1 MKMNRWFH
9 VMGLC
14 GALALSASPAARSS
28 EPLYSSALFHDD
40 GSLPDGSV
48 AVNALP
54 DDAHADDA
62 KENQLYSEATKAIDE
77 SRWSDAEP
85 LLDQVFSLHGR
96 RSDAAIYWKAY
107 VKNKEGRPSD
117 ALEACATLRQNYPQ
131 SNWLKE
137 CSALEI
143 ELRGKSGSPVQPQA
157 EQDEELKLLA
167 LNSIMTGD
175 SSSALPILQQILEG
189 QQSERLKE
197 RALFVLAQNQSKQGQ
212 ELLGQI
218 VRGEKDPNL
227 QIKAIHLLAAAQGSN
242 AASTLENVYGKSND
256 HSVKRAVLDS
266 YLVMND
272 PDRVVRVAQHES
284 DPELARHAINELGAM
299 GAVSRL
305 SEIYNATSSKEL
317 KSAIINAYV
326 AAGSKGADALGA
338 IASSEQ
344 DPDLRRKAIRNIGAS
359 GGSSAIPTLLAMYSK
374 SSDEES
380 KKAAIDAL
388 FVADDAHDLVA
399 LARNEKDPAAKKDIV
414 GKLAVMHSKEAT
426 DYMVELLNK

>member
-1 MKMNRWFH
+1 MRMNRWICM
-9 VMGLC
+9 MGLC
-14 GALALSASPAARSS
+14 GALTLVARGAAISS
-28 EPLYSSALFHDD
+28 ELLYDRALLAEDASA
-40 GSLPDGSV
+40 
-48 AVNALP
+48 
-54 DDAHADDA
+54 DAAHED
-62 KENQLYSEATKAIDE
+62 QLYSDATKAINE
-77 SRWSDAEP
+77 GRWTDAEP
-85 LLDQVFSLHGR
+85 LLDQVSNLHGR
-96 RSDAAIYWKAY
+96 RSDAAVYWKAY

-117 ALEACATLRQNYPQ
+117 ALEACASLRQNFPQ

-143 ELRGKSGSPVQPQA
+143 EIRGKSGSPVQPQA

-167 LNSIMTGD
+167 LSSLTEGDHSNS
-175 SSSALPILQQILEG
+175 LPILQQILEG

-197 RALFVLAQNQSKQGQ
+197 RALFVLAQDQSKQGQ
-212 ELLGQI
+212 ELLGHI

-227 QIKAIHLLAAAQGSN
+227 QIKAIRLLAAAQGSN
-242 AASTLENVYGKSND
+242 SAAMLESIYSKSSD
-256 HSVKRAVLDS
+256 ASVKRAVLDS

-272 PDRVVRVAQHES
+272 PEKVVQVAEHES
-284 DPELARHAINELGAM
+284 DPELARHAVNELGAM

-305 SEIYNATSSKEL
+305 SEMYNATSNKDV

-344 DPDLRRKAIRNIGAS
+344 DADLRRKAIRNMGAS
-359 GGSSAIPTLLAMYSK
+359 GGSSATPALLAIYSK

-380 KKAAIDAL
+380 KKAAVDAL
-388 FVADDAHDLVA
+388 FIANDAHDLVA
-399 LARNEKDPAAKKDIV
+399 LARSEKDPVAKRSIV
-414 GKLAVMHSKEAT
+414 GKLAVMHNKEAT

>member
-1 MKMNRWFH
+1 MRTNRWICI
-9 VMGLC
+9 VGLC
-14 GALALSASPAARSS
+14 GALALYAPLAARSS
-28 EPLYSSALFHDD
+28 LLLYNGGPLA
-40 GSLPDGSV
+40 
-48 AVNALP
+48 
-54 DDAHADDA
+54 DDAHAVDA
-62 KENQLYSEATKAIDE
+62 HEDQLYSEATKAINE
-77 SRWSDAEP
+77 GRWSDAEP

-96 RSDAAIYWKAY
+96 RADAAIYWKAY
-107 VKNKEGRPSD
+107 VKSKEDRSSD
-117 ALEACATLRQNYPQ
+117 ALEACATLRQTYPK
-131 SNWLKE
+131 STWLKE

-143 ELRGKSGSPVQPQA
+143 EIRGKSGSPVQPQA

-167 LNSIMTGD
+167 LNSIMEGGNAN
-175 SSSALPILQQILEG
+175 ALPILQQILEG

-227 QIKAIHLLAAAQGSN
+227 QIKAIRLLAVAQGSN
-242 AASTLENVYGKSND
+242 SVSVLESVYGKSND
-256 HSVKRAVLDS
+256 PSVKRAVLDS

-272 PDRVVRVAQHES
+272 PEKLAQAAQHES
-284 DPELARHAINELGAM
+284 DPELAHHAVSELGAM
-299 GAVSRL
+299 GAVSSL
-305 SEIYNATSSKEL
+305 SAIYNSTSSKEL

-344 DPDLRRKAIRNIGAS
+344 DPDLRRKAIRNMGPS
-359 GGSSAIPTLLAMYSK
+359 GGSAVTPTLLAIYSK

-380 KKAAIDAL
+380 KKAVTDAL
-388 FVADDAHDLVA
+388 FVAGDAHDLVA
-399 LARNEKDPAAKKDIV
+399 LARSEKDPAAKRNIV

-426 DYMVELLNK
+426 DYMLELLNK